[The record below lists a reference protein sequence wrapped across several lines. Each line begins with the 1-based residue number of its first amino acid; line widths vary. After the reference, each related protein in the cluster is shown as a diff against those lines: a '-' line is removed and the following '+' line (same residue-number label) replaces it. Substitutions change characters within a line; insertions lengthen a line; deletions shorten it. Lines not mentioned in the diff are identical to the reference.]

1 MGKLSRDTN
10 TKMDRNTV
18 RHEWLIKDM
27 DDYCLQDQVI
37 YSNTFGNKGDSF
49 QLKLFTQGDNKS
61 QRSGVKSLSLHLTQ
75 IEWRQKETV
84 EKEHVVLKMCKSC
97 YVNRTMSISS
107 KRRSTLRAVDMLPGR
122 FI

>member
-1 MGKLSRDTN
+1 MKLSRDTN

-49 QLKLFTQGDNKS
+49 QLKLFTQVDF
-61 QRSGVKSLSLHLTQ
+61 SLSF
-75 IEWRQKETV
+75 
-84 EKEHVVLKMCKSC
+84 CPA
-97 YVNRTMSISS
+97 N
-107 KRRSTLRAVDMLPGR
+107 
-122 FI
+122 